1 MVVCGASSLG
11 GFALAVGYFVYLLRY
26 IWRVLEHFSGSTS
39 GQFRLRL
46 QLQLHRRLLLSAT
59 TSLTPRATNCNPC
72 KHDLRCSPADWIPLT
87 VFVQR
92 SRTFPARH
100 SLCQP
105 LSSTLDF
112 SSSESNNVP
121 RSPSLIYCP
130 SDHASCPVNRVNVL
144 YRIFY
149 ILLETVVSSV
159 IADDTYRCH

>member
-1 MVVCGASSLG
+1 MRFICGRMQMVVCGASSL

-46 QLQLHRRLLLSAT
+46 QLQLHRRLRLSAT

-100 SLCQP
+100 SLSQP

-112 SSSESNNVP
+112 SSFESNTTFLD
-121 RSPSLIYCP
+121 RHL
-130 SDHASCPVNRVNVL
+130 
-144 YRIFY
+144 
-149 ILLETVVSSV
+149 
-159 IADDTYRCH
+159 